1 MGEKSVA
8 WGDHDR
14 IGQAAASPRK
24 FDSSP
29 KVPDCRP
36 LGAGG
41 LLSTLGVS
49 NTGHWCANMLRSF
62 EQLRDTAR
70 ADLIISADEEHAALA
85 GSGSYA
91 MPWHWHDCLMFIL
104 PSQGAVELKHED
116 QRQGT
121 WLSQDRFAVVPPNR
135 AHETRAAIGAHR
147 HIALYVTGGTL
158 RRLGQEAGSLREFH
172 RRTRTTVFAR
182 RTTAVRTL
190 QGLSLSNPDT
200 YGNSSVRQALT
211 SALLVQCIAE
221 VMAGDIISGASH
233 REHGMALIT
242 DLKEYLTQHAD
253 EQVPLDALAD
263 RFGMSRRHI
272 TRLFREST
280 GFSVGEFQQHI
291 RLQTARDL
299 LSATD
304 LPIGEI
310 AFRVGFDSGSA
321 LAHAM
326 RRADGQSPSDIRKNM
341 ARSNKS

>member
-1 MGEKSVA
+1 
-8 WGDHDR
+8 
-14 IGQAAASPRK
+14 
-24 FDSSP
+24 
-29 KVPDCRP
+29 
-36 LGAGG
+36 
-41 LLSTLGVS
+41 
-49 NTGHWCANMLRSF
+49 MLRSF

-70 ADLIISADEEHAALA
+70 ADLLISADEEHAALA

-104 PSQGAVELKHED
+104 PSQGTVELKHED

-121 WLSQDRFAVVPPNR
+121 WLSQDRFAVVPANR

-147 HIALYVTGGTL
+147 HIALYVTGETF
-158 RRLGQEAGSLREFH
+158 RRLGQEVGSLSEFH
-172 RRTRTTVFAR
+172 RRTRTTILAS
-182 RTTAVRTL
+182 RTPTL
-190 QGLSLSNPDT
+190 RSLQELSLRDSPDA
-200 YGNSSVRQALT
+200 YGNARVKQSLT

-221 VMAGDIISGASH
+221 VISGEIMSGASH
-233 REHGMALIT
+233 REHGMALIA
-242 DLKEYLTQHAD
+242 DLKAYLTQHAD

-272 TRLFREST
+272 TRLFREGT
-280 GFSVGEFQQHI
+280 GLSVGEFQQHI
-291 RLQTARDL
+291 RLQTAREL

-326 RRADGQSPSDIRKNM
+326 RREDGRSPSDIRKTM